1 MCWIDSGGGILMER
15 FLVIVK
21 KFHRSRLG
29 LMILFSSIMIFGKAP
44 ICLAEGEHVAGESQ
58 RRTFKMH
65 MMICLSPSLK
75 VINQHIEEFLKTEGI
90 KKENLGVMHND
101 ENIFHKFPGW
111 RGNLHYWY
119 ILALHQYLS
128 EGRYYYSLVFDSH
141 DKCIDQFRQLY
152 KSQKSIVE
160 DSIAIEDQQTK
171 IKKITPRVV
180 SLVRKSF
187 FMMELSYEVRKI
199 NNPIFDTDGYI
210 ASFWGPIYE
219 IDEKLEP
226 TILLE
231 LVEGRAGKSGKFG
244 KIINAIFSNPSR
256 YLALNFGVQSFLDEL
271 GSYERLALQ
280 SPISRGGLRRVTIG
294 LNDSDGLNNDQYM
307 ETIQFDKD
315 DNEQKI
321 GMVRVNTVG
330 EGLEPS
336 YATVLSGPGMGTEGL
351 LLREVYTPANS
362 FVLDFGFTQYR
373 RKEGYFLGFDLPMKH
388 VSISDVDGFV
398 PLLQCSYERDMG
410 KWFGIS
416 DLASILQFSYLL
428 APGEITTYWGG
439 LGIKKR
445 IYFRRLAV
453 FIRGLFISSVSSY
466 SDPDVSNYHDS
477 EWLKDNE
484 DLYEYD
490 AWQFGLMGDVGVH
503 WWLSRFAF
511 INLKVGYM
519 DIGKLQE
526 TDFYNGDGKKLDGD
540 LEVKLNGLH
549 FFGGVSFNL

>member
-1 MCWIDSGGGILMER
+1 
-15 FLVIVK
+15 
-21 KFHRSRLG
+21 
-29 LMILFSSIMIFGKAP
+29 MILGKTST
-44 ICLAEGEHVAGESQ
+44 CFAEGGFVAGESQ

-65 MMICLSPSLK
+65 MMICLDPSFEI
-75 VINQHIEEFLKTEGI
+75 INQHIEKFLDAEGI
-90 KKENLGVMHND
+90 EKKNLGVMFND
-101 ENIFHKFPGW
+101 EHIFSKVPGW
-111 RGNLHYWY
+111 RVSLNYWY

-128 EGRYYYSLVFDSH
+128 EGRYYYSLEFDTH
-141 DKCIDQFRQLY
+141 QKCISKFRQLY
-152 KSQKSIVE
+152 KAKKSMVE
-160 DSIAIEDQQTK
+160 DSIALVDEQTK

-187 FMMELSYEVRKI
+187 FMMELSYDLRKFR
-199 NNPIFDTDGYI
+199 NPITDTDGYT
-210 ASFWGPIYE
+210 AEFWGPVYE

-226 TILLE
+226 IILYE
-231 LVEGRAGKSGKFG
+231 LFEGRSGKGWKFG
-244 KIINAIFSNPSR
+244 NIINVFFGNPSR
-256 YLALNFGVQSFLDEL
+256 FLALNFGMRSFVDEL
-271 GSYERLALQ
+271 GTYDRLALQ
-280 SPISRGGLRRVTIG
+280 APIARGGLRSVTLG
-294 LNDSDGLNNDQYM
+294 LNESDGLNNDQYM
-307 ETIQFDKD
+307 DTIQFDKD

-321 GMVRVNTVG
+321 GIVRVNTVG

-336 YATVLSGPGMGTEGL
+336 YATVLSGPGLGTEGL

-373 RKEGYFLGFDLPMKH
+373 RYEGYFLGFDIPFKH
-388 VSISDVDGFV
+388 VSISEVDGFV
-398 PLLQCSYERDMG
+398 PLLQFSYERDLG
-410 KWFGIS
+410 KWFGVS

-428 APGEITTYWGG
+428 VPGEITTYWGG

-453 FIRGLFISSVSSY
+453 FFRGLFISSMSSY
-466 SDPDVSNYHDS
+466 SDPDVKSFHDS
-477 EWLKDNE
+477 EWLDDNK

-490 AWQFGLMGDVGVH
+490 AWQFGLMGDVGIH

-540 LEVKLNGLH
+540 VEIKLSGLH